1 MEQFD
6 LYGNYLGEW
15 PGWYNWPDE
24 MVGDA
29 DNIIQHIETQ
39 RLHVFKTPF
48 NASYCRADKKT
59 VNPITVTHPFAET
72 KMCVQRFNEV

>member
-6 LYGNYLGEW
+6 LHGNYLGEW

-29 DNIIQHIETQ
+29 TNNIIQHSKTQ
-39 RLHVFKTPF
+39 TLHVLKTTFQGDGP
-48 NASYCRADKKT
+48 
-59 VNPITVTHPFAET
+59 
-72 KMCVQRFNEV
+72 